1 MAASV
6 LSGQDRA
13 ELARAVLAHAELRTG
28 ARSVRVGARPASGSE
43 QRAEASGHAL
53 GSAVVGARSTGA
65 AAPSGAAHGSAS
77 ASRTVPRPAPSEEGA
92 RAAQRTGRRVTA
104 PEGSAV
110 AQASSTVL
118 FETAVPSSAE
128 GNRVLVAHEP
138 SVGPS
143 DPSGGPPVRA
153 LDEAAGR
160 AHHGP
165 SGHRPTGV
173 LTAERPPLPVPD
185 RLAPLLPDG
194 LRRGATTAVVGST
207 SLVLSMLAHA
217 CAGGAWAAVVGQPT
231 VGLLAAAQAG
241 VALDRLAVVP
251 RPGADAAT
259 VVAALVDGID
269 VVLVG
274 PEAALTDTDRRRL
287 SARARDRG
295 AVLLSSVPWPGA
307 STVLTVEA
315 GRWTGVG
322 AGDGRLRTHELRVTR
337 TGRGGSAVPLSVD
350 LALPLS
356 ATQPTAPA
364 VSPATVVADV
374 SADAPGLR
382 LVG

>member
-1 MAASV
+1 MATRT
-6 LSGQDRA
+6 LSEQERA

-28 ARSVRVGARPASGSE
+28 ARSARIG
-43 QRAEASGHAL
+43 L
-53 GSAVVGARSTGA
+53 RS
-65 AAPSGAAHGSAS
+65 
-77 ASRTVPRPAPSEEGA
+77 V
-92 RAAQRTGRRVTA
+92 
-104 PEGSAV
+104 
-110 AQASSTVL
+110 
-118 FETAVPSSAE
+118 
-128 GNRVLVAHEP
+128 EP
-138 SVGPS
+138 PTPG
-143 DPSGGPPVRA
+143 
-153 LDEAAGR
+153 AGR
-160 AHHGP
+160 AAAATVPATVPVPVSVPVRDRGATAPLLGTAAGGTVAHPDLAAPAEADGP
-165 SGHRPTGV
+165 VEPRRHGV
-173 LTAERPPLPVPD
+173 LTAERPPLPVPA

-207 SLVLSMLAHA
+207 SLVLAMLAHA

-274 PEAALTDTDRRRL
+274 PDAVLTDTDRRRL

-295 AVLLSSVPWPGA
+295 AVLLSTVPWPGA
-307 STVLTVEA
+307 ATVLVVEA

-322 AGDGRLRTHELRVTR
+322 TGDGRLRTHELRVTR
-337 TGRGGSAVPLSVD
+337 TGRGGAAVPLSVD
-350 LALPLS
+350 LTLPL
-356 ATQPTAPA
+356 TAEPA
-364 VSPATVVADV
+364 GAERAGAAAARREAAAQRPG
-374 SADAPGLR
+374 APDLR